1 MSRPTPIRRFGQV
14 IRLRKDCVEDYK
26 ACHANAWP
34 EVLEQIKDSKIED
47 YSIWYDDKNGLLFA
61 SMKYVGTDFEGDM
74 RRMAENP
81 KVREW
86 WKMTDSY
93 QESLVDGA
101 VSSETGEW
109 WTTLEEV
116 FYLA

>member
-1 MSRPTPIRRFGQV
+1 MLTSYGFG
-14 IRLRKDCVEDYK
+14 D
-26 ACHANAWP
+26 
-34 EVLEQIKDSKIED
+34 
-47 YSIWYDDKNGLLFA
+47 SIWYDEKSGLLFA
-61 SMKYVGTDFEGDM
+61 SMKYVGSDFEGDM

-81 KVREW
+81 TVREW

-101 VSSETGEW
+101 VSSEAGTW
-109 WTTLEEV
+109 WKTLEEV

>member
-1 MSRPTPIRRFGQV
+1 MSEPSCTRRFGQV
-14 IRLRKDCVEDYK
+14 IRLRKDCVEQYK

-34 EVLEQIKDSKIED
+34 EVLKQIKDSNIKE
-47 YSIWYDDKNGLLFA
+47 YSIWHDDKNGLLFA
-61 SMKYVGTDFEGDM
+61 SMKYVGSDFEGDM

-81 KVREW
+81 TVREW

-101 VSSETGEW
+101 VSSESGEW
-109 WTTLEEV
+109 WKTLEEV

>member
-1 MSRPTPIRRFGQV
+1 
-14 IRLRKDCVEDYK
+14 
-26 ACHANAWP
+26 
-34 EVLEQIKDSKIED
+34 
-47 YSIWYDDKNGLLFA
+47 
-61 SMKYVGTDFEGDM
+61 MKYVGSDFEGDM
-74 RRMAENP
+74 ARMAANP

-101 VSSETGEW
+101 ASSETGEW
-109 WTTLEEV
+109 WKTLEEV

>member
-1 MSRPTPIRRFGQV
+1 MSEPTSSRRFGQA
-14 IRLRKDCVEDYK
+14 IRLRKDCVDQYK
-26 ACHANAWP
+26 ACHAKAWP
-34 EVLEQIKDSKIED
+34 EVLKQIKDSKIED
-47 YSIWYDDKNGLLFA
+47 YSIWYDEKNGLLFA
-61 SMKYVGTDFEGDM
+61 SMKYVGSDFEGDM

-101 VSSETGEW
+101 VSSEAGTW
-109 WTTLEEV
+109 WKTLEEV
-116 FYLA
+116 FYLP

>member
-1 MSRPTPIRRFGQV
+1 MG
-14 IRLRKDCVEDYK
+14 
-26 ACHANAWP
+26 
-34 EVLEQIKDSKIED
+34 
-47 YSIWYDDKNGLLFA
+47 DDLVA
-61 SMKYVGTDFEGDM
+61 DM
-74 RRMAENP
+74 ERMAANG

-109 WTTLEEV
+109 WKTLEEV